1 MTPQVSANENDST
14 LLHTNTTSDSR
25 ILTKI
30 LEVVMQNQKD
40 LKFLSTKVMGLEND
54 NKTFQKELSEIKDAI
69 GLSDKSLKQYHQ
81 TKKGTIGLMFI
92 FHILLKTY
100 LIDYKYPTKEQVK
113 EASLCILTKF
123 QKLN

>member
-81 TKKGTIGLMFI
+81 TKKGTIGLM
-92 FHILLKTY
+92 
-100 LIDYKYPTKEQVK
+100 
-113 EASLCILTKF
+113 
-123 QKLN
+123 